1 MEPPK
6 EGATHD
12 NPPPKG
18 GFEVKKHMSTV
29 FNVPA
34 ELKEKQNEFLME
46 LGKKKGKARIGVN
59 EVTKAIERDQAKL
72 VIIAKDVSPPELT
85 MHIPLLCKEKKVP
98 YSFSDT
104 KKELGEKIGIAVGTA
119 AIAVVEAGDGA
130 AQLESIVKTVQG
142 LSK

>member
-12 NPPPKG
+12 NPLQKG

-46 LGKKKGKARIGVN
+46 LTKKKGKARIGVN

-85 MHIPLLCKEKKVP
+85 MHIPLLCKEKKVA

-119 AIAVVEAGDGA
+119 AIAIVEAGDGA